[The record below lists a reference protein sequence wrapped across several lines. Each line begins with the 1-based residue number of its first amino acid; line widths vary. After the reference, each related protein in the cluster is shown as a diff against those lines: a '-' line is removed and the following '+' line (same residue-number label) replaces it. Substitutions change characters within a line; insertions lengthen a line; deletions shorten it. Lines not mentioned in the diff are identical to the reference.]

1 MISPKEKAGKLI
13 SRFVVLGFTLC
24 SSRECALVVV
34 DELINDTDASSPFEN
49 ERLIYLN
56 EVKKEIEKI

>member
-1 MISPKEKAGKLI
+1 MDAKLKAGKLI

-34 DELINDTDASSPFEN
+34 DEIIKELYPADVKRCE
-49 ERLIYLN
+49 YWQ
-56 EVKKEIEKI
+56 EVKKEIENL